1 MHPVIEA
8 HREAIL
14 DIARRY
20 GLTNVRVFGSMV
32 RGDAGENSDV
42 DLLVTLP
49 PGVSGLALGG
59 LLMDVQDITGRKVD
73 VVTDGGLN
81 PALRD
86 SILEEAQAL

>member
-1 MHPVIEA
+1 MHPVIET

-14 DIARRY
+14 HVARRY
-20 GLTNVRVFGSMV
+20 GLTNVRVFGSMA
-32 RGDAGENSDV
+32 RGDADENSDV

-81 PALRD
+81 PTLRD
-86 SILEEAQAL
+86 SILKEAQAL

>member
-1 MHPVIEA
+1 MHPLIET
-8 HREAIL
+8 HRDAIL

-20 GLTNVRVFGSMV
+20 GFTNVRVFGSMV
-32 RGDAGENSDV
+32 RGDADENSDV

-49 PGVSGLALGG
+49 PGVSGLASGG

-73 VVTDGGLN
+73 ILTDGGLN

-86 SILEEAQAL
+86 MILKEAQAL

>member
-1 MHPVIEA
+1 MHPLIEN
-8 HREAIL
+8 HRQSIL
-14 DIARRY
+14 DSAKRY

-32 RGDAGENSDV
+32 RGDASEDSDL

-59 LLMDVQDITGRKVD
+59 LLMDVQEITGRKVEI
-73 VVTDGGLN
+73 VTDRGLN

-86 SILEEAQAL
+86 SIL

>member
-1 MHPVIEA
+1 MHSLIETY
-8 HREAIL
+8 REAIL

-32 RGDAGENSDV
+32 RGDADENSDV

-59 LLMDVQDITGRKVD
+59 LLMDVQDITGRMVD
-73 VVTDGGLN
+73 VLTDGGLN

-86 SILEEAQAL
+86 MILKEAQAL